1 MRDDQSRN
9 HADVLQHIVPE
20 IHNALAVILGNAQ
33 LLLLGTKVN
42 PEERAKLKAIERG
55 SFRIQTLVE
64 ELMQERGF
72 TSSSLRSQE
81 HGVSRRQHIRA
92 VVP

>member
-1 MRDDQSRN
+1 MRDEQSRN
-9 HADVLQHIVPE
+9 HADVLRHVIPE

-33 LLLLGTKVN
+33 LLLLGTRVN
-42 PEERAKLKAIERG
+42 PEDRAKLKAIERG

-72 TSSSLRSQE
+72 TSSSLRSLE
-81 HGVSRRQHIRA
+81 HGANRRQQIRA